1 MAIKEFA
8 AKQVAK
14 QILPMVGKMSDKDLG
29 RLLAGKEASQCRRAI
44 KCRL

>member
-14 QILPMVGKMSDKDLG
+14 QLLPTVGRMSDKDLG
-29 RLLAGKEASQCRRAI
+29 RLLLLARKLAPTDQCPR
-44 KCRL
+44 